1 MRDRE
6 LTLRQAQGDRTEV
19 LTLVVAALVLIAA
32 FWWLGIYV
40 TEHGEPPA
48 LLAFA
53 KAARGHAI
61 RVAWAF
67 TNAGWAPVLAPLYAI
82 CLAIAVFVKTWR
94 ARMLYL
100 VGTALTAWGC
110 ADELQRLFARPRR
123 LDWLIRHE
131 HAFSYPSSHATIST
145 AFYLLAAILALRSN
159 LPPVARYF
167 GFGLLAGMWL
177 GILWSRLALAAHYPT
192 DVIGGVCLGL
202 ALALFGA
209 AIVRA
214 TGGRL
219 AER

>member
-1 MRDRE
+1 
-6 LTLRQAQGDRTEV
+6 
-19 LTLVVAALVLIAA
+19 
-32 FWWLGIYV
+32 
-40 TEHGEPPA
+40 
-48 LLAFA
+48 
-53 KAARGHAI
+53 
-61 RVAWAF
+61 
-67 TNAGWAPVLAPLYAI
+67 
-82 CLAIAVFVKTWR
+82 
-94 ARMLYL
+94 MLYL
-100 VGTALTAWGC
+100 VGTALVAWGC

-145 AFYLLAAILALRSN
+145 AFYLLAAILVLRSN
-159 LPPVARYF
+159 LPPAVRYS
-167 GFGLLAGMWL
+167 GFAVLAIMWL

-202 ALALFGA
+202 VLALFGA